1 MPRKAPKDVTEHRI
15 TLGDYERDRLNK
27 LIEAYN
33 RDKYLENIPNMM
45 LGVAGLGIAA
55 TIGFVGYAL
64 YYWFDSVPSI
74 KDVITEA
81 TGGDII
87 ETAVKGA
94 STSFLSNMTR
104 EELEAAI
111 AKKRETLEGI
121 RRKASEMITSK
132 MPMVRIMGQK
142 LIDGLPS
149 AEEKLEREIT
159 AMREAWENAQL
170 AKEGKQS

>member
-1 MPRKAPKDVTEHRI
+1 MPRKAPKEVKEHRI
-15 TLGDYERDRLNK
+15 TLGDYERAKLDK

-64 YYWFDSVPSI
+64 YYWLDSVPSI
-74 KDVITEA
+74 KDVINEA
-81 TGGDII
+81 TGRDII
-87 ETAVKGA
+87 ETSVKGA
-94 STSFLSNMTR
+94 TTSILTNMTK

-111 AKKRETLEGI
+111 AKKRETLENV
-121 RRKASEMITSK
+121 RKKASEMVTSK
-132 MPMVRIMGQK
+132 APMIRIMGQK
-142 LIDGLPS
+142 LIDGLPA

-159 AMREAWENAQL
+159 AMREAWENTQIQ
-170 AKEGKQS
+170 KTN